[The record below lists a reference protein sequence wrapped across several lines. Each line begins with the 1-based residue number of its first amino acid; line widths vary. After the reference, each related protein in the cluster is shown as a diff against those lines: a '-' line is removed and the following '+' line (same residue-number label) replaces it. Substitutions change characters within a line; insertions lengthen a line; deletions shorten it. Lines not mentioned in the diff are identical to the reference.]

1 VVIAQGDIYWT
12 DLQVPLGS
20 ALGYRRPVVVV
31 QGDDFNNSRI
41 RTAVCVLLTGNVQR
55 ARSPGNVLLTSRMTG
70 LPRDSVANV
79 SQIVSIDKTQLE
91 ESVGQLMPREIDLV
105 LSGIE
110 LVIGREPRR

>member
-1 VVIAQGDIYWT
+1 
-12 DLQVPLGS
+12 
-20 ALGYRRPVVVV
+20 
-31 QGDDFNNSRI
+31 
-41 RTAVCVLLTGNVQR
+41 
-55 ARSPGNVLLTSRMTG
+55 MTG